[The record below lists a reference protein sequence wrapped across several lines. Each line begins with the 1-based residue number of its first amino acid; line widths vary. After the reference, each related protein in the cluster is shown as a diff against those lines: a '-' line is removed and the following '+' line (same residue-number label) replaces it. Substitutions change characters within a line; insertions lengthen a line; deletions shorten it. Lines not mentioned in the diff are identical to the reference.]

1 MGRKGKD
8 PHLRFRIAFEEVEG
22 RELKEDKWKRLTN
35 NVLVFTCRKYFPF
48 HFFSF
53 HFFSFLFFERKK
65 KRNGL
70 LVVTRTLSS
79 TERQKKQAREKKKK
93 RKETTDR
100 VLLLADRLG
109 NQNLNLSLTQTH
121 ACGSLVHFEALVKEV
136 ASLVLFSAKE
146 VKAGEPFISP
156 SIGEPI
162 C

>member
-1 MGRKGKD
+1 
-8 PHLRFRIAFEEVEG
+8 L
-22 RELKEDKWKRLTN
+22 
-35 NVLVFTCRKYFPF
+35 
-48 HFFSF
+48 
-53 HFFSFLFFERKK
+53 KK
-65 KRNGL
+65 KR
-70 LVVTRTLSS
+70 
-79 TERQKKQAREKKKK
+79 AREEKKKQ